1 MYRYDSFSI
10 RNLYH
15 TSCYEELKVNKPG
28 NLSINSP
35 ILGMSYK
42 RFLNAAKIS
51 GEIILHKKYDI
62 NQAIYNAVKKC
73 MTQLG
78 SNYNLGI
85 ILLAV
90 PILRSVSKKYNS
102 QKIIKANLNTQL
114 ELIFRNKNNLIL
126 KAIKIAKPGGIEK
139 YDGEGNILKE
149 IKNFEVKK
157 VLVKSSNNDRI
168 SRAYTNSYSEIFD
181 YGLVFFKKSKKKF
194 SFEFSVQRLFVY
206 YMSIDFDSHIL
217 RKFGK
222 FTALKLRNKAKILLK
237 KLDSENSL
245 NNKLLINFDK
255 YLKHMHLNPG
265 TCADLTVTTLL
276 IDKILCIVQ
285 YSNLKKV

>member
-1 MYRYDSFSI
+1 MYRYDSFSL

-28 NLSINSP
+28 NLSVNSP

-85 ILLAV
+85 ILLAA
-90 PILRSVSKKYNS
+90 PILRSVSKEYNS

-139 YDGEGNILKE
+139 YDGEGNIMQE

-157 VLVKSSNNDRI
+157 ILVKSSNNDRI
-168 SRAYTNSYSEIFD
+168 SRPIQIHIVRYLIMD
-181 YGLVFFKKSKKKF
+181 LFF
-194 SFEFSVQRLFVY
+194 
-206 YMSIDFDSHIL
+206 
-217 RKFGK
+217 
-222 FTALKLRNKAKILLK
+222 LK
-237 KLDSENSL
+237 
-245 NNKLLINFDK
+245 
-255 YLKHMHLNPG
+255 
-265 TCADLTVTTLL
+265 
-276 IDKILCIVQ
+276 
-285 YSNLKKV
+285 NLKKNFHLNFQFNDYSFTTCL